1 LQEAAAMNVLRFH
14 KRADIDAVVVDIFI
28 TLATARGVD
37 ITITCRRFQDEHP
50 NLRPADLTAAFG
62 LTHRVV
68 SVFERHLAETGD
80 ESSDGGAA

>member
-1 LQEAAAMNVLRFH
+1 MTIIPFR
-14 KRADIDAVVVDIFI
+14 RPADLDEVVIDIFI

-37 ITITCRRFQDEHP
+37 ITVTCRRFQDEHP

-68 SVFERHLAETGD
+68 SVFERHLAETGE
-80 ESSDGGAA
+80 ESSDGGASA